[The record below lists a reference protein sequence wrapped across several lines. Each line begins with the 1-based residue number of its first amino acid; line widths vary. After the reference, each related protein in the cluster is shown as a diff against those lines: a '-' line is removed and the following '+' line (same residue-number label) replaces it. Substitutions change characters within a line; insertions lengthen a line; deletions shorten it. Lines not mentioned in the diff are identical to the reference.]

1 MMKNKKEVIY
11 MVTYVDDDKRK
22 HLSFIKGFSN
32 VRFLEDRFENVT
44 FERTETYVRSD
55 NLCEC

>member
-44 FERTETYVRSD
+44 FEKTEAYVRSD
-55 NLCEC
+55 SLCEC